1 MPPLR
6 VAEVEAALNGRR
18 AHSEAL
24 GRARTASPEAKI
36 VDGTFHTLR
45 HTFASWFV
53 IRVATWRS
61 SRCSSA
67 HATITMTMKY
77 AHLAPDHGRR

>member
-36 VDGTFHTLR
+36 VDATFHTLR

-53 IRVATWRS
+53 IRGGSLAKLQVLL
-61 SRCSSA
+61 A